1 MRRTEYEIRR
11 EGRRVVLRR
20 RRPAVHRVNWLLL
33 AVPVGLGA
41 AVAGWRLAGAA
52 AGPTMRAG
60 YAVVMFGLAAGITG
74 LLRGGRR

>member
-20 RRPAVHRVNWLLL
+20 RRPAVRRWNWLLL

-41 AVAGWRLAGAA
+41 AAAGWRLVGAA
-52 AGPTMRAG
+52 AGPTARAG
-60 YAVVMFGLAAGITG
+60 YAVVMFGLAAGIIG